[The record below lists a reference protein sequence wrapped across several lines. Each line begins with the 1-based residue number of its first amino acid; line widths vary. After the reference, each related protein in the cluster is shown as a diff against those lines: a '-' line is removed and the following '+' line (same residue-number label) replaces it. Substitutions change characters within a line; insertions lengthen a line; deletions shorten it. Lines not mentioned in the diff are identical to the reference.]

1 MTSALA
7 AYTQNIAM
15 IIIFTTFVNLIMPNG
30 DFQKYI
36 KMVLGLIVIITIL
49 GPINTIL
56 FKNKPNYT
64 DILKRYQLEIEQTT
78 AQSESGMFL
87 EVQKDI
93 ILDNYREK
101 IIPQMIEMIERG
113 NKVTVMALTVDLN
126 EDTTSNEFGKIVG
139 IDMMIEPATQE
150 ISNSLIKIPKIK
162 IGEKTIEKD
171 GTVKKEGQIEKN
183 IKTSLID
190 FYNLSNAN
198 INITVQKNS

>member
-1 MTSALA
+1 MTNALA
-7 AYTQNIAM
+7 DYTQNIAM
-15 IIIFTTFVNLIMPNG
+15 IIIFTTFVNLIMPSG
-30 DFQKYI
+30 DFEKYI

-87 EVQKDI
+87 ETQKDI

-101 IIPQMIEMIERG
+101 LIPQMIEIIEKG
-113 NKVTVMALTVDLN
+113 NEVAVMALTINLN
-126 EDTTSNEFGKIVG
+126 EDTTSNEFGKIIG
-139 IDMMIEPATQE
+139 INMIIEEVATQT
-150 ISNSLIKIPKIK
+150 SKNTIKIPKIK
-162 IGEKTIEKD
+162 IGDKTIEKD
-171 GTVKKEGQIEKN
+171 STVKNEGQIEKN
-183 IKTSLID
+183 IKTCLID
-190 FYNLSNAN
+190 FYNLSNVN